1 MTLKYFQNGE
11 ISQNLVT
18 LLLMRKNE
26 LVITSLTSTLLLI
39 TFTNGGWLV
48 VCSERLLSN
57 VTGDQENSRLGIA
70 VQILFIGV
78 RRTFSTTH

>member
-70 VQILFIGV
+70 VQILYIGV

>member
-26 LVITSLTSTLLLI
+26 LVITSLTSTLLLT

-70 VQILFIGV
+70 VQILYIGV